1 MYITKP
7 LVVIS
12 MALEILFERK
22 KEKSKYFFF
31 TLADYGC
38 HQQSYQNLHLPIQMP
53 GVLWNS
59 EQLRDSF
66 EVTVPE
72 AAALNWQEKKP
83 LFLESVPPRIYKKWQ
98 NLLKLSS

>member
-1 MYITKP
+1 
-7 LVVIS
+7 

-22 KEKSKYFFF
+22 KVNIFF

-38 HQQSYQNLHLPIQMP
+38 HQRSYQNLHLPIQMP

-66 EVTVPE
+66 EVTVPG
-72 AAALNWQEKKP
+72 AVALNWQEKKA